1 MITHLKHSVR
11 WFVGA
16 ALLLVPAVALAD
28 IDLLEPIGAAA
39 SIPTDGPPFNTFLTY
54 FNLIYPWAIGSAAG
68 IAVAWGL
75 WGATGIIIFGADQG
89 KRSENIKHIQ
99 TAIVGLLVLLLA
111 GTILNTINAS
121 FYKMS

>member
-1 MITHLKHSVR
+1 MNTHLKRMVQ
-11 WFVGA
+11 WMAGA
-16 ALLLVPAVALAD
+16 VALLVPAVVFAD

-54 FNLIYPWAIGSAAG
+54 FNLLYPWAIGSAAG

-75 WGATGIIIFGADQG
+75 WGATGIILYGADQG

-111 GTILNTINAS
+111 GTILHTINAS
-121 FYKMS
+121 FFKVS